1 MRLIKLKKVI
11 LIFFLFFFIFFI
23 ATEVCI
29 MKYLKEYG
37 YGIKE
42 LPRTTMV
49 YFHLSKG
56 FTVGETNGVST
67 FIGRHN
73 YIYDRVFEKKGYYEY
88 DRMGLSGYYKNDE
101 YNYNFII
108 HSTDYWCHW
117 FRIYQ
122 MNNYYTIEE
131 F

>member
-1 MRLIKLKKVI
+1 
-11 LIFFLFFFIFFI
+11 
-23 ATEVCI
+23 

-88 DRMGLSGYYKNDE
+88 DRMGLAGYYKYGEDKKNE
-101 YNYNFII
+101 YNCDFII
-108 HSTDYWCHW
+108 HSTNDWCHW
-117 FRIYQ
+117 FRVYQ
-122 MNNYYTIEE
+122 MNKDYTIEE

>member
-1 MRLIKLKKVI
+1 
-11 LIFFLFFFIFFI
+11 
-23 ATEVCI
+23 

-88 DRMGLSGYYKNDE
+88 DRMGLAGYYKNDE
-101 YNYNFII
+101 YNYNVII
-108 HSTDYWCHW
+108 KTTDSWCHR

-122 MNNYYTIEE
+122 LNTYSTIEE